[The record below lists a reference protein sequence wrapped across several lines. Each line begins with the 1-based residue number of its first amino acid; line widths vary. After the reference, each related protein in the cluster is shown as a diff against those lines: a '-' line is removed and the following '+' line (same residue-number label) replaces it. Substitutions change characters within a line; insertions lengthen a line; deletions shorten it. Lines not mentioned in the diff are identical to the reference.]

1 MEQKNLK
8 DIKSKSTRAAV
19 AAIDFGTT
27 YSGFAFSWKFD
38 WSKVQVIENCSGNFL
53 SMKVPTSLLLNPNKT
68 FAAFGLQADTY
79 YTEMAAKND
88 SDSDSDSENNG
99 EKKPNEDYKKYYYF
113 HRFKM
118 LLHENKKLHRNLMI
132 KDVTGKEMKAMDVFS
147 ICIKYLKNSMLYEMN
162 LQLAE
167 GDIIE
172 NDIDFVLT
180 VPAIWGDEAKLF
192 MREAAIKAGI
202 KTNQLTLALE
212 PEAASIYCQHMYLV
226 DKKDGSSNED
236 DTFKRSVE
244 RGQKYMVVDL
254 GGGTAD
260 ITVHKRTVDGTLE
273 ELYPATGGP
282 LGGTSVDSEY
292 EKIFEEIAGKDILK
306 SFAKESMEDYLAMLR
321 DFEAKKRDSS
331 GANKSESSGANKS
344 DGPAQETKVRIVI
357 PLKLDKYIKEK
368 IPGGISKA
376 LQMSN
381 YKGSIT
387 YNNYKLCLKLPIFQ
401 NLFQNAI
408 DGIIKCVAKV
418 LANKDFDD
426 VTNIIMVGGF
436 SDCKF
441 VQAALREKFKT
452 RDFII
457 PADAGLAILK
467 GAVYFGHLPN
477 AISRRAARYTYGIQ
491 ICRKFK
497 PGEDPEHKKITVG
510 GIERCKDVLHP
521 LVKRGERIEPGCEY
535 PVVCHSLKPS
545 QGKIECGIYV
555 SKEVNPK
562 FVDEEGCRL
571 LCKVSVQLP
580 PGVNNAE
587 IEEIITFGE
596 TEITFRA
603 RQLETGRL
611 FETTFDMLDENSNS
625 KK

>member
-1 MEQKNLK
+1 MAQQNLK
-8 DIKSKSTRAAV
+8 DIKSKSTRPAV

-27 YSGFAFSWKFD
+27 YSGFAFSWKHD

-53 SMKVPTSLLLNPNKT
+53 SMKVPTSLLLYPDKS
-68 FAAFGLQADTY
+68 FAAFGLQADTN
-79 YTEMAAKND
+79 YTEMAEKND
-88 SDSDSDSENNG
+88 SDSDSDSEDNG
-99 EKKPNEDYKKYYYF
+99 EKTRKEDYRNYYYF

-147 ICIKYLKNSMLYEMN
+147 ICIKYLKNGMLSEMN

-167 GDIIE
+167 GEIIE

-344 DGPAQETKVRIVI
+344 DGPAQEPKVRIVI
-357 PLKLDKYIKEK
+357 PLKLDKYIKKK

-408 DGIIKCVAKV
+408 DGIIKCVANV

-510 GIERCKDVLHP
+510 GMERCKDVLHP

>member
-1 MEQKNLK
+1 M
-8 DIKSKSTRAAV
+8 
-19 AAIDFGTT
+19 
-27 YSGFAFSWKFD
+27 
-38 WSKVQVIENCSGNFL
+38 
-53 SMKVPTSLLLNPNKT
+53 
-68 FAAFGLQADTY
+68 
-79 YTEMAAKND
+79 
-88 SDSDSDSENNG
+88 
-99 EKKPNEDYKKYYYF
+99 
-113 HRFKM
+113 
-118 LLHENKKLHRNLMI
+118 
-132 KDVTGKEMKAMDVFS
+132 
-147 ICIKYLKNSMLYEMN
+147 
-162 LQLAE
+162 
-167 GDIIE
+167 
-172 NDIDFVLT
+172 
-180 VPAIWGDEAKLF
+180 
-192 MREAAIKAGI
+192 
-202 KTNQLTLALE
+202 
-212 PEAASIYCQHMYLV
+212 
-226 DKKDGSSNED
+226 
-236 DTFKRSVE
+236 
-244 RGQKYMVVDL
+244 
-254 GGGTAD
+254 
-260 ITVHKRTVDGTLE
+260 E

-282 LGGTSVDSEY
+282 LGGISVDSEY

-306 SFAKESMEDYLAMLR
+306 SFAEESMEDYLAMLR

-331 GANKSESSGANKS
+331 GANKSDSSES
-344 DGPAQETKVRIVI
+344 KVRIVI
-357 PLKLDKYIKEK
+357 PWKLDNYIREK

-376 LQMSN
+376 LQGSI
-381 YKGSIT
+381 YKGNIT
-387 YNNYKLCLKLPIFQ
+387 YNNYKLCLKLSEFQ
-401 NLFQNAI
+401 KLFQNAI

-436 SDCKF
+436 SECRF

-457 PADAGLAILK
+457 PAEAGLAILK

-497 PGEDPEHKKITVG
+497 PGEDPEDKKITVG
-510 GIERCKDVLHP
+510 GMERCKDVLHP

-555 SKEVNPK
+555 SNEVNPK
-562 FVDEEGCRL
+562 FVDEKGCRL

-611 FETTFDMLDENSNS
+611 FETKFDMLDENNDSKNKNS
-625 KK
+625 HVLC

>member
-1 MEQKNLK
+1 MAQKNLK
-8 DIKSKSTRAAV
+8 NIKSKSTRAAV

-27 YSGFAFSWKFD
+27 YSGFAFSWKYD

-79 YTEMAAKND
+79 YTEMAEKND
-88 SDSDSDSENNG
+88 SDSENDG
-99 EKKPNEDYKKYYYF
+99 ERKPKEDYRNYYYF

-118 LLHENKKLHRNLMI
+118 LLHDNKKLHRNLMI

-147 ICIKYLKNSMLYEMN
+147 ICIKYLKNAMLSEMN
-162 LQLAE
+162 LQLADGE
-167 GDIIE
+167 IIE

-202 KTNQLTLALE
+202 KTKQLTLALE

-244 RGQKYMVVDL
+244 KGQKYMVVDL

-260 ITVHKRTVDGTLE
+260 ITVHKKTADGTLE

-282 LGGTSVDSEY
+282 LGGISVDSEY

-306 SFAKESMEDYLAMLR
+306 SFAEESMEDYLAMLR

-331 GANKSESSGANKS
+331 GANKSDSSES
-344 DGPAQETKVRIVI
+344 KVRIVI
-357 PLKLDKYIKEK
+357 PWKLDNYIREK

-376 LQMSN
+376 LQGSI
-381 YKGSIT
+381 YKGNIT
-387 YNNYKLCLKLPIFQ
+387 YNNYKLCLKLSEFQ
-401 NLFQNAI
+401 KLFQNAI

-436 SDCKF
+436 SECRF

-457 PADAGLAILK
+457 PAEAGLAILK

-497 PGEDPEHKKITVG
+497 PGEDPEDKKITVG
-510 GIERCKDVLHP
+510 GMERCKDVLHP

-555 SKEVNPK
+555 SNEVNPK
-562 FVDEEGCRL
+562 FVDEKGCRL

-611 FETTFDMLDENSNS
+611 FETKFDMLDENNDSKNKNS
-625 KK
+625 HVLC

>member
-27 YSGFAFSWKFD
+27 YSGFAFSWKYD

-53 SMKVPTSLLLNPNKT
+53 SMKVPTSLLLNPDKT
-68 FAAFGLQADTY
+68 IAAFGLRADTN
-79 YTEMAAKND
+79 YTEMAEKN
-88 SDSDSDSENNG
+88 DSDSDSENNG
-99 EKKPNEDYKKYYYF
+99 EKKPKEDYRNYYYF

-147 ICIKYLKNSMLYEMN
+147 ICIKYLKDAMLSEMN

-167 GDIIE
+167 GKIIE

-192 MREAAIKAGI
+192 MREAAVKAGI

-244 RGQKYMVVDL
+244 KGQKYMVVDL

-260 ITVHKRTVDGTLE
+260 ITVHKKTADGTLE

-282 LGGTSVDSEY
+282 LGGISVDSEY

-306 SFAKESMEDYLAMLR
+306 SFAEESMEDYLAMLR

-331 GANKSESSGANKS
+331 SANKS
-344 DGPAQETKVRIVI
+344 DSSEQKVRIVI
-357 PLKLDKYIKEK
+357 PLKLDNYIRER
-368 IPGGISKA
+368 IPGGLSKA
-376 LQMSN
+376 LQMSI

-387 YNNYKLCLKLPIFQ
+387 YNNYKLCLKLSEFQ
-401 NLFQNAI
+401 KLFQNAI

-436 SDCKF
+436 SECRF

-452 RDFII
+452 RNFII
-457 PADAGLAILK
+457 PAEAGLAILK

-497 PGEDPEHKKITVG
+497 PGEDPEDKKIIVG

-562 FVDEEGCRL
+562 FVDEKGCRL

-611 FETTFDMLDENSNS
+611 FETTFDMLNENNNS
-625 KK
+625 KN

>member
-1 MEQKNLK
+1 MAQQNLK
-8 DIKSKSTRAAV
+8 DIKSKSTRPAV

-27 YSGFAFSWKFD
+27 YSGFAFSWKHD

-53 SMKVPTSLLLNPNKT
+53 SMKVPTSLLLNPDKS
-68 FAAFGLQADTY
+68 FAAFGLQADTN
-79 YTEMAAKND
+79 YTEMAEKND
-88 SDSDSDSENNG
+88 SDSDSDSEDNG
-99 EKKPNEDYKKYYYF
+99 EKTRKEDYRNYYYF

-132 KDVTGKEMKAMDVFS
+132 KDVIGKEMKAMDVFS
-147 ICIKYLKNSMLYEMN
+147 ICIKYLKNAMLSEMN

-167 GDIIE
+167 GQIIE

-226 DKKDGSSNED
+226 DKKDGSSDED

-244 RGQKYMVVDL
+244 KGQKYMVVDL

-260 ITVHKRTVDGTLE
+260 ITVHKRTADGTLE

-282 LGGTSVDSEY
+282 LGGTSVDSEF

-306 SFAKESMEDYLAMLR
+306 SFAEESMEDYLAMLR

-331 GANKSESSGANKS
+331 GANKSDSLDANKS
-344 DGPAQETKVRIVI
+344 DGPAQDPKVRIVI
-357 PLKLDKYIKEK
+357 PLKLNNYIRER

-408 DGIIKCVAKV
+408 AGIIKCVAKV

-426 VTNIIMVGGF
+426 VKNIIMVGGF
-436 SDCKF
+436 SECKF

-510 GIERCKDVLHP
+510 GMERCKDVLHP

>member
-1 MEQKNLK
+1 MAQKNLK
-8 DIKSKSTRAAV
+8 NIKSKSTRAAV

-27 YSGFAFSWKFD
+27 YSGFAFSWKYD

-79 YTEMAAKND
+79 YTEMAEKND
-88 SDSDSDSENNG
+88 SDSENDG
-99 EKKPNEDYKKYYYF
+99 ERKPKEDYRNYYYF

-118 LLHENKKLHRNLMI
+118 LLHDNKKLHRNLMI

-147 ICIKYLKNSMLYEMN
+147 ICIQYLKNAMLSEMN

-167 GDIIE
+167 GEIIE

-202 KTNQLTLALE
+202 KTKQLTLALE

-244 RGQKYMVVDL
+244 KGQKYMVVDL

-260 ITVHKRTVDGTLE
+260 ITVHKKTADGTLE

-282 LGGTSVDSEY
+282 LGGISVDSEY

-306 SFAKESMEDYLAMLR
+306 SFAEESMEDYLAMLR

-331 GANKSESSGANKS
+331 GANKSDSSES
-344 DGPAQETKVRIVI
+344 KVRIVI
-357 PLKLDKYIKEK
+357 PWKLDNYIREK

-376 LQMSN
+376 LQGSI
-381 YKGSIT
+381 YKGNIT
-387 YNNYKLCLKLPIFQ
+387 YNNYKLCLKLSEFQ
-401 NLFQNAI
+401 KLFQNAI

-436 SDCKF
+436 SECRF

-457 PADAGLAILK
+457 PAEAGLAILK

-497 PGEDPEHKKITVG
+497 PGEDPEDKKITVG
-510 GIERCKDVLHP
+510 GMERCKDVLHP

-555 SKEVNPK
+555 SNEVNPK
-562 FVDEEGCRL
+562 FVDEKGCRL

-611 FETTFDMLDENSNS
+611 FETKFDMLDENNDSKNKNS
-625 KK
+625 HVLC

>member
-1 MEQKNLK
+1 M
-8 DIKSKSTRAAV
+8 
-19 AAIDFGTT
+19 
-27 YSGFAFSWKFD
+27 
-38 WSKVQVIENCSGNFL
+38 
-53 SMKVPTSLLLNPNKT
+53 
-68 FAAFGLQADTY
+68 
-79 YTEMAAKND
+79 
-88 SDSDSDSENNG
+88 
-99 EKKPNEDYKKYYYF
+99 
-113 HRFKM
+113 
-118 LLHENKKLHRNLMI
+118 
-132 KDVTGKEMKAMDVFS
+132 
-147 ICIKYLKNSMLYEMN
+147 
-162 LQLAE
+162 
-167 GDIIE
+167 
-172 NDIDFVLT
+172 
-180 VPAIWGDEAKLF
+180 
-192 MREAAIKAGI
+192 
-202 KTNQLTLALE
+202 
-212 PEAASIYCQHMYLV
+212 
-226 DKKDGSSNED
+226 
-236 DTFKRSVE
+236 
-244 RGQKYMVVDL
+244 
-254 GGGTAD
+254 
-260 ITVHKRTVDGTLE
+260 E

-282 LGGTSVDSEY
+282 LGGTSVDSEF

-306 SFAKESMEDYLAMLR
+306 SFAEKSMEDYLAMLR

-331 GANKSESSGANKS
+331 GANKSDSLDAHKS
-344 DGPAQETKVRIVI
+344 DGPAQDPKVRIVI
-357 PLKLDKYIKEK
+357 PLKLNNYIRER

-408 DGIIKCVAKV
+408 AGIIKCVAKV

-426 VTNIIMVGGF
+426 VKNIIMVGGF
-436 SDCKF
+436 SECKF

-510 GIERCKDVLHP
+510 GMERCKDVLHP

>member
-1 MEQKNLK
+1 MAQQNLK
-8 DIKSKSTRAAV
+8 DIKSKSTRPAV

-27 YSGFAFSWKFD
+27 YSGFAFSWKHD

-53 SMKVPTSLLLNPNKT
+53 SMKVPTSLLLYPDKS
-68 FAAFGLQADTY
+68 FAAFGLQADTN
-79 YTEMAAKND
+79 YTEMAEKND
-88 SDSDSDSENNG
+88 SDSDSDSEDNG
-99 EKKPNEDYKKYYYF
+99 EKTRKEDYRNYYYF

-132 KDVTGKEMKAMDVFS
+132 KDVIGKEMKAMDVFS
-147 ICIKYLKNSMLYEMN
+147 ICIQYLKNAMLSEMN

-167 GDIIE
+167 GQIIE

-202 KTNQLTLALE
+202 KTTQLTLALE

-244 RGQKYMVVDL
+244 KGQKYMVVDL

-260 ITVHKRTVDGTLE
+260 ITVHKRTADGTLE

-282 LGGTSVDSEY
+282 LGGTSVDSEF

-306 SFAKESMEDYLAMLR
+306 SFAEESMEDYLAMLR

-331 GANKSESSGANKS
+331 GANKSDSLDANKS
-344 DGPAQETKVRIVI
+344 DGPAQEPKVRIVI
-357 PLKLDKYIKEK
+357 PLKLNNYIRER

-426 VTNIIMVGGF
+426 VKNIIMVGGF
-436 SDCKF
+436 SECKF

-510 GIERCKDVLHP
+510 GMERCKDVLHP

-562 FVDEEGCRL
+562 FVDEKGCRL

>member
-1 MEQKNLK
+1 MEQKSLK
-8 DIKSKSTRAAV
+8 DMKSKSTRPAV

-27 YSGFAFSWKFD
+27 YSGFAFSLKYD
-38 WSKVQVIENCSGNFL
+38 WSKVRVIENSSGNCL
-53 SMKVPTSLLLNPNKT
+53 SMKVPTSLLLKSDQT
-68 FAAFGLQADTY
+68 FAAFGLLADTF
-79 YTEMAAKND
+79 YTQMAVKD
-88 SDSDSDSENNG
+88 KDDSDSEDDD
-99 EKKPNEDYKKYYYF
+99 KKTPKEDYKNYYYF

-118 LLHENKKLHRNLMI
+118 LLHENEKLHRNTII

-147 ICIKYLKNSMLYEMN
+147 ICIKYLKDTMLSSMN
-162 LQLAE
+162 KQIAE
-167 GDIIE
+167 GNFIE

-192 MREAAIKAGI
+192 MREAAVKAGI

-226 DKKDGSSNED
+226 DNDGSSNED
-236 DTFKRSVE
+236 GTFKKSVE
-244 RGQKYMVVDL
+244 KGQKYMVVDL

-260 ITVHKRTVDGTLE
+260 ITVHKQTKDGTLE

-282 LGGTSVDSEY
+282 LGGISVDGEF
-292 EKIFEEIAGKDILK
+292 EKLLEIIAGTNILK
-306 SFAKESMEDYLAMLR
+306 SFAERSMEDYLNMLR

-331 GANKSESSGANKS
+331 EQKWI
-344 DGPAQETKVRIVI
+344 RIVI

-368 IPGGISKA
+368 IPGGLSKA
-376 LQMSN
+376 LQKPI
-381 YKGSIT
+381 YKDSIT
-387 YNNYKLCLKLPIFQ
+387 YKNYKLCLQLSEFQ
-401 NLFQNAI
+401 KLFQNAI
-408 DGIIKCVAKV
+408 DGIISCIANV

-426 VTNIIMVGGF
+426 VRNIIMVGGF
-436 SDCKF
+436 SECKF

-452 RDFII
+452 RHFII
-457 PADAGLAILK
+457 PAEAGLAVLK

-497 PGEDPEHKKITVG
+497 PGEDPEDKKVTVDG
-510 GIERCKDVLHP
+510 KERCKDVLHP

-535 PVVCHSLKPS
+535 PVVCKSLKPS

-562 FVDEEGCRL
+562 FVDEKGCRL
-571 LCKVSVQLP
+571 LGKVTVQLP
-580 PGVNNAE
+580 PGVNAE
-587 IEEIITFGE
+587 IEEMITFGE

-611 FETTFDMLDENSNS
+611 FETSFDMLNENINL

>member
-27 YSGFAFSWKFD
+27 YSGFAFSWKYD

-53 SMKVPTSLLLNPNKT
+53 SMKVPTSLLLNPDKT
-68 FAAFGLQADTY
+68 IAAFGLLADTN
-79 YTEMAAKND
+79 YTEMAEKN
-88 SDSDSDSENNG
+88 DSDSDSENNG
-99 EKKPNEDYKKYYYF
+99 EKKPKEDYRNYYYF

-147 ICIKYLKNSMLYEMN
+147 ICIKYLKDAMLSEMN

-167 GDIIE
+167 GKIIE

-192 MREAAIKAGI
+192 MREAAVKAGI

-244 RGQKYMVVDL
+244 KGQKYMVVDL

-260 ITVHKRTVDGTLE
+260 ITVHKKTADGTLE

-282 LGGTSVDSEY
+282 LGGISVDSEY

-306 SFAKESMEDYLAMLR
+306 SFAEESMEDYLAMLR

-331 GANKSESSGANKS
+331 SANKS
-344 DGPAQETKVRIVI
+344 DSSEQKVRIVI
-357 PLKLDKYIKEK
+357 PLKLDNYIRER
-368 IPGGISKA
+368 IPGGLSKA
-376 LQMSN
+376 LQMSI

-387 YNNYKLCLKLPIFQ
+387 YNNYKLCLKLSEFQ
-401 NLFQNAI
+401 KLFQNAI

-436 SDCKF
+436 SECRF

-452 RDFII
+452 RNFII
-457 PADAGLAILK
+457 PAEAGLAILK

-497 PGEDPEHKKITVG
+497 PGEDPEDKKIIVG

-562 FVDEEGCRL
+562 FVDEKGCRL

-611 FETTFDMLDENSNS
+611 FETTFDMLNENNNS
-625 KK
+625 KN

>member
-1 MEQKNLK
+1 MEQTTLK
-8 DIKSKSTRAAV
+8 DIKSKSTRPAV

-27 YSGFAFSWKFD
+27 YSGFAFSLKHD
-38 WSKVQVIENCSGNFL
+38 WSKVQVIENSSGNCL
-53 SMKVPTSLLLNPNKT
+53 SMKVPTSLLLNPDQT
-68 FAAFGLQADTY
+68 FAAFGLLADAY
-79 YTEMAAKND
+79 YTQMAEQD
-88 SDSDSDSENNG
+88 DSDSDSEDNG
-99 EKKPNEDYKKYYYF
+99 EKKPKEDYRKFYYF

-118 LLHENKKLHRNLMI
+118 LLHENEKLHRNIII
-132 KDVTGKEMKAMDVFS
+132 KDVTGKKMKAMDVFS
-147 ICIKYLKNSMLYEMN
+147 ICIKYLKDTMLSSMN
-162 LQLAE
+162 LQIAE
-167 GDIIE
+167 GNFIE

-226 DKKDGSSNED
+226 DNDGSSNED
-236 DTFKRSVE
+236 GTFKKSVE
-244 RGQKYMVVDL
+244 KGQKYMVVDL

-260 ITVHKRTVDGTLE
+260 ITVHKQTKDGTLE

-282 LGGTSVDSEY
+282 LGGISVDGEF
-292 EKIFEEIAGKDILK
+292 EKLLETIAETNILK
-306 SFAKESMEDYLAMLR
+306 SFAERSMVDYLTMLK
-321 DFEAKKRDSS
+321 DFEAKKRDNSEAKNTDSS
-331 GANKSESSGANKS
+331 EAKRPDNSKE
-344 DGPAQETKVRIVI
+344 KVRIVI
-357 PLKLDKYIKEK
+357 PLKLDKYVKEK

-376 LQMSN
+376 LQKSI
-381 YKGSIT
+381 YKDSIT
-387 YNNYKLCLKLPIFQ
+387 YKNYKLCLELSEFQ

-408 DGIIKCVAKV
+408 DGIINCVAKV

-426 VTNIIMVGGF
+426 VKNIIMVGGF

-441 VQAALREKFKT
+441 VQTALREKFKT
-452 RDFII
+452 RHFII
-457 PADAGLAILK
+457 PAEAGLAVLK

-497 PGEDPEHKKITVG
+497 PGEDPEHKKIIVG
-510 GIERCKDVLHP
+510 GMERCKDVLHP

-555 SKEVNPK
+555 TKEVNPK
-562 FVDEEGCRL
+562 FVDEKGCRL
-571 LCKVSVQLP
+571 LGKVTVQLP

>member
-1 MEQKNLK
+1 MAQKNLK

-53 SMKVPTSLLLNPNKT
+53 SMKVPTSLLLNPDKT
-68 FAAFGLQADTY
+68 FAAFGIMADIY
-79 YTEMAAKND
+79 YTEMAEKNDSD

-99 EKKPNEDYKKYYYF
+99 EKRTNEDYRNYYYF

-147 ICIKYLKNSMLYEMN
+147 ICIKYLKNAMLSEMN

-167 GDIIE
+167 GQIIE

-226 DKKDGSSNED
+226 DKKDESSNED

-244 RGQKYMVVDL
+244 KGQKYMVVDL

-260 ITVHKRTVDGTLE
+260 ITVHKRTADGTLE

-282 LGGTSVDSEY
+282 LGGTSVDSEF

-331 GANKSESSGANKS
+331 GANESNKS

-357 PLKLDKYIKEK
+357 PLKLNNYIRER

-381 YKGSIT
+381 YKESIT
-387 YNNYKLCLKLPIFQ
+387 YNNYKLCLKLPIFKK
-401 NLFQNAI
+401 LFQNAI
-408 DGIIKCVAKV
+408 DGIIKCVADV

-436 SDCKF
+436 SECKF

-510 GIERCKDVLHP
+510 GMERCKDVLHP

-535 PVVCHSLKPS
+535 PVVCRSLKPS

-562 FVDEEGCRL
+562 FVDEKGCRL

-611 FETTFDMLDENSNS
+611 FETKFDMLDENSDS
-625 KK
+625 KN